1 VACALH
7 VYILDIPVPGLCF
20 LPPPSLFLCRLYA
33 SPRRVYTQKEVIKVI
48 YLDFIIYLLIAL
60 ILAIVLV
67 ALISM
72 VFAFIWVPYKDS
84 QGEYLVKK

>member
-1 VACALH
+1 MV
-7 VYILDIPVPGLCF
+7 
-20 LPPPSLFLCRLYA
+20 
-33 SPRRVYTQKEVIKVI
+33 
-48 YLDFIIYLLIAL
+48 YLDFMIYLLIAL

-72 VFAFIWVPYKDS
+72 VFDFMWVPYKDS